1 MAYANDKG
9 LEETYA
15 RQFGCI
21 AIDKGFVTAEQVID
35 ALSDQ
40 ITHNHSAIV
49 RPHKLIGE
57 ILFEKRWMTLR
68 QIETVLEEI
77 FKED

>member
-1 MAYANDKG
+1 MAYTNEKS

-15 RQFGCI
+15 RRFGCI
-21 AIDKGFVTAEQVID
+21 AIDKGFVTPEQVID
-35 ALSDQ
+35 ALSVQ
-40 ITHNHSAIV
+40 MTHNGLSVA

-57 ILFEKRWMTLR
+57 ILFEKGWMSLR

-77 FKED
+77 FQGN